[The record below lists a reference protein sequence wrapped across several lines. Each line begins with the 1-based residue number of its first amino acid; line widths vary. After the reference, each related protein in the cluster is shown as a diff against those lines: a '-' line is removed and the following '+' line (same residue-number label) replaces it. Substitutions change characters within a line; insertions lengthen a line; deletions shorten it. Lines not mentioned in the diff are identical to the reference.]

1 MKLRAQNF
9 VLGLAAAA
17 CFVDSF
23 LVPRGDDPGPIL
35 TFVMG
40 ILLVR
45 RAVVITPQPTVVIV
59 AGCALTVL
67 ALIGNHHLVN
77 VNTPLWIGLL
87 IISAVCYALWERI
100 QRLWRSLS

>member
-9 VLGLAAAA
+9 VLGIAAAV

-23 LVPRGDDPGPIL
+23 LIPRGADPGPVA

-40 ILLVR
+40 IVLVR
-45 RAVVITPQPTVVIV
+45 RAVIVTPQPTVVIA

-67 ALIGNHHLVN
+67 MLIGNHHLAN
-77 VNTPLWIGLL
+77 VSTPVWIGLL
-87 IISAVCYALWERI
+87 SISAVCYALWERI
-100 QRLWRSLS
+100 QKLWS